1 MANKQERH
9 EKTLNEVI
17 KDAEK
22 GIHGAKRATPYMAA
36 SILAV
41 IAASFLLTYVS
52 GAEKGFL
59 ARSRAYIEAGI
70 VLGLGI
76 VVIEYLG
83 KAAEAFFAA
92 AGPGASRL
100 MRTITRI
107 TGYGVLVT
115 ILASV
120 FKATTTAAITLGSFL
135 GMAAG
140 FASQQVLGN
149 ALAGLFIAVS
159 RPFKIGD
166 LINVQGAKAKGRVV
180 DIGVMYTVLMDGDKK
195 VLVPSSKIMGN
206 VIEIEGNEESSESS

>member
-1 MANKQERH
+1 M
-9 EKTLNEVI
+9 
-17 KDAEK
+17 
-22 GIHGAKRATPYMAA
+22 
-36 SILAV
+36 
-41 IAASFLLTYVS
+41 
-52 GAEKGFL
+52 
-59 ARSRAYIEAGI
+59 
-70 VLGLGI
+70 LGLGI
-76 VVIEYLG
+76 VVVEYLG

-120 FKATTTAAITLGSFL
+120 FKANTTAAITLGSFL

-149 ALAGLFIAVS
+149 ALTGLFIAVS

-166 LINVQGAKAKGRVV
+166 MINVPGAKAKGRVV

-195 VLVPSSKIMGN
+195 VLVPSGKIMGN
-206 VIEIEGNEESSESS
+206 VIEIEGNEKPSESG